1 MKLLAAS
8 IALFS
13 CAIASAFQHA
23 YQPVQGLT
31 PEVIAA
37 RRLAAPPP
45 VPAVERA
52 KPTDGQVILDAYGK
66 RGFVMIGLTS
76 DDGSPASQESNLR
89 QGQAV
94 GADLVLMLH
103 PYHADEVK
111 PVAETGVIAT
121 YSSGTSVYQP
131 RSPIRPMGRG
141 TTTATGNTS
150 IYVPLAPIRMNTG
163 AVYFIKARF
172 SLGVFVRDLS
182 DAERKT
188 APMEAGVAVRLIVDG
203 TPAANADILVGDVI
217 TAIDGVQ
224 TPSSRTFNEIVNSRS
239 GQVIKVELIRRG
251 KAIEKTVQLNPA

>member
-1 MKLLAAS
+1 MKLLAAG
-8 IALFS
+8 IAMFS

-31 PEVIAA
+31 AEVIAS
-37 RRLAAPPP
+37 RRLAPPPP
-45 VPAVERA
+45 VPAAERA
-52 KPTDGQVILDAYGK
+52 KPTDGQVILDSYGK
-66 RGFVMIGLTS
+66 RGFVMIGVTT

-103 PYHADEVK
+103 PYHADEIK
-111 PVAETGVIAT
+111 PVAGTGVIAT

-131 RSPIRPMGRG
+131 VSPMRPMGRG

-150 IYVPLAPIRMNTG
+150 IFVPLVPTRMSTG

-182 DAERKT
+182 DAERKA
-188 APMEAGVAVRLIVDG
+188 APIETGVAVRLIVDG

-217 TAIDGVQ
+217 AAIDGVQ
-224 TPSSRTFNEIVNSRS
+224 TPSSHTFNDIVGSRS
-239 GQVIKVELIRRG
+239 GQSIKIVLIRRG
-251 KAIEKTVQLNPA
+251 QTIEKTVQLNPA